1 MHADSSS
8 GTSEGHYA
16 AMCHSTSPR
25 TVHDSERTT
34 DGGDKLHSLSSIN
47 THHDRCCSH
56 SLPHTSP
63 PARTPYHI
71 CAVTVLSWSF
81 LLHPLSDRPMS
92 RLSSLSPLCF
102 LLLSLLP
109 LLSAQSGF
117 TGGTVYTG
125 YSLSSSGDPAATTYE
140 TDDTPAAVQQSTP
153 PDVHLNASVHVG
165 EIDLT
170 VSNITA
176 KINLDA
182 QVLNLLQFNAG
193 VSASIDR
200 VRLLIQEVDA
210 EVLLEARLENL
221 VLMIGDV
228 LDSIDLNPVIATLAS
243 EVGNAVTDL
252 ATGLSSP
259 AAATPAI
266 QATPMTPLA
275 TIQPIANSVE
285 LVNNIL
291 YSINDYSGQTH
302 TNRVLL
308 NNGSIAD
315 ERLDG
320 TGRVLSTTLVGL
332 YKTDMTYSGQTTAA
346 KVDGVSVERQEWV
359 YTPFAGLSVVC
370 LIDVNATTGS
380 VVSAQVVSESSG
392 GGESTVATP

>member
-1 MHADSSS
+1 MSSF
-8 GTSEGHYA
+8 
-16 AMCHSTSPR
+16 C
-25 TVHDSERTT
+25 
-34 DGGDKLHSLSSIN
+34 LLSLL
-47 THHDRCCSH
+47 
-56 SLPHTSP
+56 SL
-63 PARTPYHI
+63 
-71 CAVTVLSWSF
+71 
-81 LLHPLSDRPMS
+81 
-92 RLSSLSPLCF
+92 

-109 LLSAQSGF
+109 LLSAQSSSS
-117 TGGTVYTG
+117 GGAVYTG
-125 YSLSSSGDPAATTYE
+125 YSLSSSGDPSSTTYQ
-140 TDDTPAAVQQSTP
+140 TDDTPAATP
-153 PDVHLNASVHVG
+153 QYSAPDVHLNATVHVG

-200 VRLLIQEVDA
+200 VSLLIQSVDA

-243 EVGNAVTDL
+243 EVGHAVTDL
-252 ATGLSSP
+252 AGGLTSSTGGGN
-259 AAATPAI
+259 TPSM
-266 QATPMTPLA
+266 QATPMSPMA
-275 TIQPIANSVE
+275 TVQSIQPIANSVE

-291 YSINDYSGQTH
+291 YSINDYSGRTH

-315 ERLDG
+315 ERLDNN
-320 TGRVLSTTLVGL
+320 GRTLSTTLVGH
-332 YKTDMTYSGQTTAA
+332 YKTDMTYSGQTSAA
-346 KVDGVSVERQEWV
+346 TVSGVSVEQQEWL
-359 YTPFAGLSVVC
+359 YTPFVGLSVVC

-380 VVSAQVVSESSG
+380 VVSAQVVSESFG
-392 GGESTVATP
+392 GGESTITTP